1 MRSTI
6 PCRTRLLS
14 GRAKSRY
21 VRALLERNGA
31 SLEQAA
37 TADEEIVQLQV
48 RSAAAER
55 LSAPR
60 IARWPGIP
68 SGKAIPQSAAMANIT
83 TTREPTPV
91 APPPVAPPE
100 AAAELFNPFAYSAMA
115 VLLNEG
121 RAALEARL
129 DLVTSREQMVQ
140 LAEAQS
146 VRLDPAAL
154 RAKKTSL
161 KALRSAFIEAVEKRI
176 AHRRAVSG

>member
-21 VRALLERNGA
+21 VRALLERSGA

-68 SGKAIPQSAAMANIT
+68 SGKAIPQSAAMPTIAT
-83 TTREPTPV
+83 TLEPTPV
-91 APPPVAPPE
+91 SPPE

-146 VRLDPAAL
+146 VRLEPAAL